1 MGRHAPQGR
10 ANLNAHVCA
19 EFLLPAYSG
28 AVAQRTT
35 RKVQF
40 RSDAKVA
47 RHLLDEF
54 PRLTKRASGSRVG
67 QLRVTP

>member
-28 AVAQRTT
+28 GVAQRTT
-35 RKVQF
+35 LEVQF
-40 RSDAKVA
+40 SRGDTLGTS
-47 RHLLDEF
+47 
-54 PRLTKRASGSRVG
+54 LTNFLA
-67 QLRVTP
+67 